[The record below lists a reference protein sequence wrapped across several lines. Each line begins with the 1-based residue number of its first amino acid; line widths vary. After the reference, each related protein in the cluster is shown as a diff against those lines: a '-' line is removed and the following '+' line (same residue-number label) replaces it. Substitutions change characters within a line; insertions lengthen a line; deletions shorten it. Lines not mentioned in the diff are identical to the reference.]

1 VAVPAALVEE
11 VLRVPAEEAQQAA
24 ARGHFGAGIEA
35 PTFHR
40 LEPLLLQPPAPA
52 EAPGRMVTVLLLR
65 GAQHRLALQVQEV
78 LGRQEAVLKPLGPQL
93 ATLPGL
99 AGMSLLPSGL
109 PLPVY
114 NPAALA
120 LRHTAAQQAAQV
132 GGLGW
137 ADLSGAG
144 AAEEGAPA
152 PDPSAPLVLVV
163 DDSLTVRRATRRLLE
178 REGYRVA
185 LAKDGI
191 EALQRLEEETPALL
205 LTDLEM
211 PRLDGFD
218 LLRRLRADPRWQALT
233 VIVITSRLAAR
244 HRELAASLGVD
255 HYLGKPYAQDELL
268 ALVARYSPALHA
280 QN

>member
-1 VAVPAALVEE
+1 
-11 VLRVPAEEAQQAA
+11 
-24 ARGHFGAGIEA
+24 
-35 PTFHR
+35 
-40 LEPLLLQPPAPA
+40 
-52 EAPGRMVTVLLLR
+52 
-65 GAQHRLALQVQEV
+65 
-78 LGRQEAVLKPLGPQL
+78 
-93 ATLPGL
+93 
-99 AGMSLLPSGL
+99 MSLLPSGM

-120 LRHTAAQQAAQV
+120 LRHTAAQQA
-132 GGLGW
+132 GGLSW
-137 ADLSGAG
+137 AGVSGAG
-144 AAEEGAPA
+144 AAEAGAAAADPA
-152 PDPSAPLVLVV
+152 APLVLVV

-178 REGYRVA
+178 REGCRVA

-218 LLRRLRADPRWQALT
+218 LLRRLRADPRWQALP
-233 VIVITSRLAAR
+233 VIVITSRLAVR
-244 HRELAASLGVD
+244 HRELAASLGVE